1 MTTMDTIPSLR
12 EYAGMKLVSIARQ
25 RKRQRESAL
34 STASMLQ
41 ATVRLMLHLA
51 GFVLLTIMGFEINTI
66 AGYAAAG
73 ISCFLLS
80 TLLTSGG
87 EEKPNRAPDLR
98 TGR

>member
-1 MTTMDTIPSLR
+1 MTTMDGIPSLR
-12 EYAGMKLVSIARQ
+12 EYAGMKLVSVARQ

-34 STASMLQ
+34 PSASTNAI
-41 ATVRLMLHLA
+41 VRLMLHLA

-80 TLLTSGG
+80 TLLTGGG
-87 EEKPNRAPDLR
+87 EEQPKRAPDLR